1 MIFVQSHIE
10 DIKGTK
16 VWDVVQERI
25 IDVMKKTLGIMVFEV
40 CTYFLYY
47 NAKLKFNR
55 RIIIKL

>member
-40 CTYFLYY
+40 YTGWS
-47 NAKLKFNR
+47 
-55 RIIIKL
+55 